1 MRRVTFIV
9 PGGLDRVTGGNVY
22 DLAMIE
28 ELRARDWAVSVVGV
42 DDRGA
47 DQGLLVVDSLAFR
60 FGRPQGRTP
69 YVALVHQIP
78 SAAAGFPEPSV
89 QERDVFRFAALV
101 ITVSD
106 WLAEHVSRF
115 VNAPVVVVP
124 PGRDRTPTTR
134 QPAEEADSTLVVANA
149 VPGKG
154 LPDAIDAFA
163 RASAPGM
170 RLVLVGD
177 L

>member
-124 PGRDRTPTTR
+124 PGRDRAPVSDG
-134 QPAEEADSTLVVANA
+134 PPEKNDSGPLVANP
-149 VPGKG
+149 VPGQG
-154 LPDAIDAFA
+154 P
-163 RASAPGM
+163 PGA
-170 RLVLVGD
+170 VH
-177 L
+177 